1 MFICRG
7 SEWEA
12 ETQGSPGQ
20 LFPPVPFLADT
31 IRTSYMK
38 MGGGGV
44 WWWSEQG
51 LFTADAGFLPALL
64 VPTSP
69 WPLSQGGRLKR
80 ASTAGSGQGNKEPLV
95 PGSRGKVQSRLPR
108 LVSFSFSF
116 FYSVFFWL
124 WGGGGEFF
132 KDFYPRT
139 KFWTQKSCRF
149 ALLLLCWGGGEEGK
163 KRIKLNCSLGGLLCE
178 HLGI

>member
-1 MFICRG
+1 MVG
-7 SEWEA
+7 
-12 ETQGSPGQ
+12 TQSCSFAGVVSGKQRPKGHSGTF
-20 LFPPVPFLADT
+20 FPQYCFWQTLYED
-31 IRTSYMK
+31 
-38 MGGGGV
+38 GGV

-139 KFWTQKSCRF
+139 KF
-149 ALLLLCWGGGEEGK
+149 
-163 KRIKLNCSLGGLLCE
+163 
-178 HLGI
+178 